1 MTKFRRVILLILD
14 ACGIGELPD
23 AADYGDEGANTI
35 CNTAKKL
42 GGLNL
47 PNMQKM
53 GLGNIADIDGVPAN
67 NKPSAFYG
75 KMAELSKGKD
85 STVGHW
91 ELAGLV
97 KEEPFPVFPDGF
109 PSELIGKFER
119 LSGFKVIGNKAASG
133 TEIIAELGDEH
144 IKTGKLIVYTS
155 ADSVFQIAAHTD
167 VVSLEKLYEA
177 CVIARR
183 MLTGEWGVSR
193 AIARPFVGES
203 GSYVRT
209 SDRKDFSIEPV
220 DDTMLHKL
228 IKAEYQVIGIGKIE
242 DLFAGRGLTESYHTG
257 DNKHGVD
264 MLLKMITEKDMG
276 LIFINL
282 VDFDMLWGHRND
294 YKSFGKGL
302 EDFDKRLPEIVNALR
317 DDDLLIITAD
327 HGCDPTIETSTDH
340 SREYVPLLVFANN
353 FAKQKS
359 LGTRETFAD
368 VAQTVC
374 QSFNLEP
381 MKHGKGFLNDL
392 A

>member
-1 MTKFRRVILLILD
+1 MNKFPRVILLILD

-23 AADYGDEGANTI
+23 AADYGDKGANTI
-35 CNTAKKL
+35 CNIAKKV

-47 PNMQKM
+47 PNMQGM
-53 GLGNIADIDGVPAN
+53 GLGNIADIEGVPAID
-67 NKPSAFYG
+67 KPSAFYG

-97 KEEPFPVFPDGF
+97 MGEPFPVFPDGF

-144 IKTGKLIVYTS
+144 RKTGKLIVYTS

-177 CVIARR
+177 CVLARR

-193 AIARPFVGES
+193 VIARPFVGES

-220 DDTMLHKL
+220 DETMLDKL

-257 DNKHGVD
+257 NNKHGVD
-264 MLLKMITEKDMG
+264 MLLKMIAEKDRG

-294 YKSFGKGL
+294 YESFGRGL
-302 EDFDKRLPEIVNALR
+302 EDFDKRLPEILNTLN

-340 SREYVPLLVFANN
+340 SREYVPLLVYAHGFKN
-353 FAKQKS
+353 QKS
-359 LGTRETFAD
+359 LGTRASFAD
-368 VAQTVC
+368 VAQTIC
-374 QSFNLEP
+374 QNFNLEP

-392 A
+392 T

>member
-1 MTKFRRVILLILD
+1 MIKFRRVILLILD

-23 AADYGDEGANTI
+23 AGEYGDKGANTI

-133 TEIIAELGDEH
+133 TESIAELGDEH
-144 IKTGKLIVYTS
+144 RKTGKLIVYTS

-177 CVIARR
+177 CMIARR

-193 AIARPFVGES
+193 VIARPFVGES

-228 IKAEYQVIGIGKIE
+228 IKAEYQVLGIGKI
-242 DLFAGRGLTESYHTG
+242 
-257 DNKHGVD
+257 
-264 MLLKMITEKDMG
+264 
-276 LIFINL
+276 
-282 VDFDMLWGHRND
+282 
-294 YKSFGKGL
+294 
-302 EDFDKRLPEIVNALR
+302 
-317 DDDLLIITAD
+317 
-327 HGCDPTIETSTDH
+327 
-340 SREYVPLLVFANN
+340 
-353 FAKQKS
+353 
-359 LGTRETFAD
+359 
-368 VAQTVC
+368 
-374 QSFNLEP
+374 
-381 MKHGKGFLNDL
+381 
-392 A
+392 